1 MCVASKFR
9 PVGVET
15 NTDVELQLPLLSDP
29 ERIYQFLCILRHIL
43 GWLSG
48 RASVAGAG
56 SRANPDRTN
65 YFQMLLQVILMVLK

>member
-15 NTDVELQLPLLSDP
+15 NTGVELQLPLLSDP
-29 ERIYQFLCILRHIL
+29 ERIYQFLCILRPIW

-48 RASVAGAG
+48 RASVAGAA
-56 SRANPDRTN
+56 SRANPGPTN
-65 YFQMLLQVILMVLK
+65 YFQMLLQVIIMVLK